1 MSQIIITEKI
11 FARLDHPEYGDAQ
24 SIRFAE
30 QNLFQNIMYQV
41 EIVDWKGDKTFVA
54 LRGVVGWYT
63 SEMFSFYMENGSP
76 FEVETMR
83 RKVNY
88 KKPNIE
94 RNDDLRTT
102 NEVLYTD

>member
-1 MSQIIITEKI
+1 
-11 FARLDHPEYGDAQ
+11 
-24 SIRFAE
+24 
-30 QNLFQNIMYQV
+30 
-41 EIVDWKGDKTFVA
+41 
-54 LRGVVGWYT
+54 
-63 SEMFSFYMENGSP
+63 MENGLP

>member
-1 MSQIIITEKI
+1 
-11 FARLDHPEYGDAQ
+11 
-24 SIRFAE
+24 
-30 QNLFQNIMYQV
+30 
-41 EIVDWKGDKTFVA
+41 
-54 LRGVVGWYT
+54 
-63 SEMFSFYMENGSP
+63 MENGSP

-83 RKVNY
+83 RKVTR